1 MIDYDLEVCDKI
13 SPFILM
19 LIVRGFYDSNR
30 NERSPQKYSS
40 LRPCLAGSWISCHND
55 ESHRRR
61 GGGVLGVILLGDKKI
76 KAQGRLLA
84 LPLRIVRHTGCGT

>member
-1 MIDYDLEVCDKI
+1 MTVTGMKEVPKSI
-13 SPFILM
+13 HHSGH
-19 LIVRGFYDSNR
+19 VWQAAGF
-30 NERSPQKYSS
+30 
-40 LRPCLAGSWISCHND
+40 LATMMKVTEG
-55 ESHRRR
+55 